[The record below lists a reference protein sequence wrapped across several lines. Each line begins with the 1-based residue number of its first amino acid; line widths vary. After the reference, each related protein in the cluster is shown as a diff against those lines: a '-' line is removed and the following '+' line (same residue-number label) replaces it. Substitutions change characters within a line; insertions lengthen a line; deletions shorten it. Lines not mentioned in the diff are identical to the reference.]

1 VLVPVSAQ
9 TPPGTGS
16 ADARLRALY
25 TEEWNWR
32 QQELA
37 RGGRGEA
44 GASDRFPS
52 VDAAS
57 QQARL
62 AYWTR
67 TLTALDSIPLDEL
80 SPEEKVNAQV
90 FRTSIRALANDL
102 RFRTYEAPF
111 NSDTFFW
118 TEFTPRQGF
127 ATAGAYRSFLGRL
140 RDVPRY
146 FDEQI
151 ANMRAGLARGFTVPR
166 VAVVGR
172 DKTIEPYVKGDTT
185 NPLYAPFTRM
195 PSTIPAAEQAA
206 MTGEAAMLIRDVV
219 APAYQRLLSFMRTEY
234 LPGARTPLAA
244 IAMPGGEAYYQAM
257 IEKFTTLTLTARQIH
272 AIGLKGSHGSRR
284 RWNPPRSGPVSRG
297 RWASSSTSCGP
308 IRSSTPGRRASSC
321 RTRLTSRRRPTGS
334 SGRRSDSCPGAGM
347 LSVPFPKRSR
357 RSTPAAAAASTR
369 A

>member
-1 VLVPVSAQ
+1 MPNSFTRRSLTSLAIGAVFVLLPVSAQ
-9 TPPGTGS
+9 TTQQGTGS

-25 TEEWNWR
+25 TEEWTWR

-37 RGGRGEA
+37 RRGDQPGGA
-44 GASDRFPS
+44 GDGDRFPS

-67 TLTALDSIPLDEL
+67 TLTTLDGIPFDQL

-90 FRTSIRALANDL
+90 FRTSIRALANEV

-127 ATAGAYRSFLGRL
+127 ATAGAYRAFLGRL

-166 VAVVGR
+166 VSVVGR
-172 DKTIEPYVKGDTT
+172 DKTIEPYVKGDLA
-185 NPLYAPFTRM
+185 NPLYAPFTQM

-206 MTGEAAMLIRDVV
+206 MRNEAATVIRDVV
-219 APAYQRLLSFMRTEY
+219 APAY
-234 LPGARTPLAA
+234 
-244 IAMPGGEAYYQAM
+244 
-257 IEKFTTLTLTARQIH
+257 
-272 AIGLKGSHGSRR
+272 
-284 RWNPPRSGPVSRG
+284 N
-297 RWASSSTSCGP
+297 AS
-308 IRSSTPGRRASSC
+308 
-321 RTRLTSRRRPTGS
+321 
-334 SGRRSDSCPGAGM
+334 
-347 LSVPFPKRSR
+347 
-357 RSTPAAAAASTR
+357 
-369 A
+369 